1 MANIQILNKET
12 LSDKK
17 YPLKYITFEKPD
29 ADGVFHT
36 VEKEVYFRPDAVAV
50 LLVDDE
56 RKKLL
61 FGKQFRLPAFLNGSD
76 SGYLV
81 EVCAGLIDENETPE
95 GTAHREVA
103 EEMGYAITNLERITT
118 AYSSPGGIT
127 EMIYYFTASYNSQS
141 KTGDGGGLKEEGEHI
156 EPVEMS
162 FDEAHEKLE
171 QGWFME
177 AKTIMLLQHFFM
189 NLEKQ

>member
-1 MANIQILNKET
+1 MSNIQILDKKT

-17 YPLKYITFEKPD
+17 YPLKYVTFEKPD

-36 VEKEVYFRPDAVAV
+36 LEKEVYFRPDAVAV

-56 RKKLL
+56 RKKILL
-61 FGKQFRLPAFLNGSD
+61 GKQFRLPAFLNGSD

-81 EVCAGLIDENETPE
+81 EVCAGLIDGNETPE
-95 GTAHREVA
+95 TTAHREVG
-103 EEMGYAITNLERITT
+103 EEMGYAITDLERVAT

-127 EMIYYFTASYNSQS
+127 EMLYYFTARYSPKS
-141 KTGDGGGLKEEGEHI
+141 KTGDGGGLKEEGEDI

-162 FDEAHEKLE
+162 FDEAREKLQ
-171 QGWFME
+171 QGWFRE
-177 AKTIMLLQHFFM
+177 AKTIVLLQYFFM
-189 NLEKQ
+189 NL

>member
-1 MANIQILNKET
+1 MSNIQILDKQT

-17 YPLKYITFEKPD
+17 YPLKYVTFEKPD

-81 EVCAGLIDENETPE
+81 EACAGIIDENETPE
-95 GTAHREVA
+95 TTAHREVG
-103 EEMGYAITNLERITT
+103 EEMGYEIHDLQRVAS
-118 AYSSPGGIT
+118 AYSSSGGLT
-127 EMIYYFTASYNSQS
+127 EYIYYFIAKYTQQS
-141 KTGDGGGLKEEGEHI
+141 KTGEGGGLKDENEDI

-162 FDEAHEKLE
+162 FDEAREKLK
-171 QGWFME
+171 QGWFID
-177 AKTIMLLQHFFM
+177 AKTIILLQYFFM
-189 NLEKQ
+189 NL